1 MVTEHGY
8 LVERYLPDATIE
20 QVADATSRARELA
33 RGAGIRYLWS
43 AFVPEEGSCF
53 CLFTVPSA
61 EKVLER
67 LTRGIA
73 GPSILSRERLRTFLT
88 AR

>member
-1 MVTEHGY
+1 MVIEHGY

-33 RGAGIRYLWS
+33 REAGICYLWS

-53 CLFTVPSA
+53 CLFTAPSA
-61 EKVLER
+61 EKVCVVNEQ
-67 LTRGIA
+67 A
-73 GPSILSRERLRTFLT
+73 GFPFAHTFSAVLPG
-88 AR
+88 